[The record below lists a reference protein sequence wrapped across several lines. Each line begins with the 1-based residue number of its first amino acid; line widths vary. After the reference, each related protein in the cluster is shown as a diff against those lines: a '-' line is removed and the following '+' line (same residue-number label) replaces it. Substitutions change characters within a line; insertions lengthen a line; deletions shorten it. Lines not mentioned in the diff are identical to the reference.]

1 MYLIKNKNVELLQDR
16 YYLSKNEYLFNMK
29 YVRIKNIKDLCSIF
43 NNLINE
49 FRKIHKEKHEA
60 SELIKKE
67 KNEALELIKK
77 VECLIGFNLTCINK
91 NKEFLKSKDLLYELK
106 SKDLIYDLVAL
117 SNYSIDLN
125 KLTIYNKTNYYI
137 RILENFNPTYFNAY
151 DSMNKKFKQ
160 QNFEGVKQEYTK
172 LINNLRDYEKRHNI
186 KLF

>member
-1 MYLIKNKNVELLQDR
+1 
-16 YYLSKNEYLFNMK
+16 MK
-29 YVRIKNIKDLCSIF
+29 YVQIKNLKDLYNIF

-49 FRKIHKEKHEA
+49 FRKIRKEKHEA

-91 NKEFLKSKDLLYELK
+91 NKEFLKSEDLLYDLFSFYNLN
-106 SKDLIYDLVAL
+106 SKASIIRKETNDLIYVLKNA
-117 SNYSIDLN
+117 NSIC
-125 KLTIYNKTNYYI
+125 
-137 RILENFNPTYFNAY
+137 FNAY

-160 QNFEGVKQEYTK
+160 RNFEGVKEEYKK
-172 LINNLRDYEKRHNI
+172 LINNLNDYEKRHNI